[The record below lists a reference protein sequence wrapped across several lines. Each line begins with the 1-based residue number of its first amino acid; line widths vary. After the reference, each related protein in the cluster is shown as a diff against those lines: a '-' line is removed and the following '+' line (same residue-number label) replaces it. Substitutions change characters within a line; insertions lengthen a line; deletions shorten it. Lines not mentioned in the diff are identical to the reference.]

1 MKAEK
6 LETVVQLRIYENL
19 RAKLQRLADFESRS
33 LSQYI
38 RLALVRHVEKIEEG
52 QAELRRK
59 KGEQK

>member
-1 MKAEK
+1 MKSEK
-6 LETVVQLRIYENL
+6 LETVIQVRIYEDL

-38 RLALVRHVEKIEEG
+38 RLALIRHVEEIEKG